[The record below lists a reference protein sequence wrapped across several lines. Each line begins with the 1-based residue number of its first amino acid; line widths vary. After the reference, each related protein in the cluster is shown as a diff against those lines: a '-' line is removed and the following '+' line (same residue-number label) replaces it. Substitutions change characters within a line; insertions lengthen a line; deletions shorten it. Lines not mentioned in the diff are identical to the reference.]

1 MSKKLET
8 GIRSEIVKGYSAEQ
22 IHSLIQMKEAMAK
35 MSPEEAYSRLMYLL
49 MEYYIYMAEF
59 GFSDTSQWLD
69 FVEELGRLR
78 EQLNDGF
85 FAYSM
90 YERIGGSE
98 AKRLLELLHGRKV
111 LFGIIA
117 YYMVDY
123 IVNNE
128 DNRKKYTINVMN
140 RLAKLTE
147 IWDNSKEH
155 NTNTVYVPVDSE
167 FSYGMRNFYGKAKA
181 IYKYDEFVQF
191 LIDEFD
197 IKDGKESNH
206 EFVQAWASL
215 YMFLWNIYKT
225 HPIMLADDF
234 LPKKEFTKLVAKP
247 RASKNT
253 IICSQEATVKEEI
266 PNKETKG
273 NAVQFESTPEKES
286 VKVESTP
293 EKESVKVES
302 TSEKKFVQS
311 ESIPNFQEAT
321 PDIAP
326 DVQIEVL
333 LKDLRTILSKKEEA
347 LLEVARLE
355 EKSVTAQ
362 GEVERLERKI
372 KELTKSLSDAKLTA
386 SSAEAE
392 LKRARENALEVS
404 RRYDEE
410 RQKFDK
416 EYKRIFD
423 D

>member
-22 IHSLIQMKEAMAK
+22 IHSLIQQKEAMAK

-117 YYMVDY
+117 YYIVDY

-128 DNRKKYTINVMN
+128 DNKKKYTINVMN
-140 RLAKLTE
+140 RLSKWTE

-181 IYKYDEFVQF
+181 IYKCDEFVKF

-225 HPIMLADDF
+225 HPIKLADEF

-273 NAVQFESTPEKES
+273 NAVQFESTPG
-286 VKVESTP
+286 
-293 EKESVKVES
+293 KESVKVES

-333 LKDLRTILSKKEEA
+333 LKDLRTILSKKEEV

>member
-22 IHSLIQMKEAMAK
+22 IHSLIQQKEAMAK

-117 YYMVDY
+117 YYIVDY

-140 RLAKLTE
+140 RLAKWTE

-225 HPIMLADDF
+225 HPIKLADEF

-273 NAVQFESTPEKES
+273 NAVQFESTPG
-286 VKVESTP
+286 
-293 EKESVKVES
+293 KESVKVES

-333 LKDLRTILSKKEEA
+333 LKDLRTILSKKEEV

>member
-22 IHSLIQMKEAMAK
+22 IHSLIQKKEAMAK

-117 YYMVDY
+117 YYIVDY

-140 RLAKLTE
+140 RLAKWTE

-181 IYKYDEFVQF
+181 IYKCDEFVKF

-225 HPIMLADDF
+225 HPIKLADEF

-273 NAVQFESTPEKES
+273 NAVQFESTPG
-286 VKVESTP
+286 
-293 EKESVKVES
+293 KESVKVES

>member
-22 IHSLIQMKEAMAK
+22 IHSLIQQKEAMAK

-117 YYMVDY
+117 YYIVDY

-140 RLAKLTE
+140 RLAKWTE

-181 IYKYDEFVQF
+181 IYKCDEFVKF

-273 NAVQFESTPEKES
+273 NAVQFESTPG
-286 VKVESTP
+286 
-293 EKESVKVES
+293 KESVKVES

-333 LKDLRTILSKKEEA
+333 LKDLRTILSKKEEV

>member
-22 IHSLIQMKEAMAK
+22 IHSLIQQKEAMAK
-35 MSPEEAYSRLMYLL
+35 KSPEEAYSRLMYLL
-49 MEYYIYMAEF
+49 MKYYIYMAEF

-128 DNRKKYTINVMN
+128 DNKKKYTINVMN
-140 RLAKLTE
+140 RLSKWTE

-181 IYKYDEFVQF
+181 IYRYDEFVKF

-273 NAVQFESTPEKES
+273 TAVQ
-286 VKVESTP
+286 VESTP

-355 EKSVTAQ
+355 EKSVTTQ

>member
-22 IHSLIQMKEAMAK
+22 IHSLIQQKEAMAK

-117 YYMVDY
+117 YYIVDY

-140 RLAKLTE
+140 RLAKWTE

-181 IYKYDEFVQF
+181 IYRYDEFVKF

-286 VKVESTP
+286 VKVEST
-293 EKESVKVES
+293 
-302 TSEKKFVQS
+302 SEKKFVQS

-355 EKSVTAQ
+355 EKSVTTQ

>member
-22 IHSLIQMKEAMAK
+22 IHSLIQQKEAMAK

-128 DNRKKYTINVMN
+128 DNKKKYTINVMN
-140 RLAKLTE
+140 RLSKWTE

-225 HPIMLADDF
+225 HPIKLADEF

-273 NAVQFESTPEKES
+273 TAVQ
-286 VKVESTP
+286 VESTP

-355 EKSVTAQ
+355 EKSVTTQ

-392 LKRARENALEVS
+392 LKRARENVLEVS

>member
-1 MSKKLET
+1 MSKKMET
-8 GIRSEIVKGYSAEQ
+8 GIRSEVVKGYSAEQ
-22 IHSLIQMKEAMAK
+22 IHSLIQQKEAMAK
-35 MSPEEAYSRLMYLL
+35 MSPEEAYSRLMYLF
-49 MEYYIYMAEF
+49 MEYYIYMEEF
-59 GFSDTSQWLD
+59 GFSDTSQWFD

-98 AKRLLELLHGRKV
+98 AKRLLELLYGRKV

-128 DNRKKYTINVMN
+128 DNRKKYTIDVMN
-140 RLAKLTE
+140 RLSKWTE
-147 IWDNSKEH
+147 IWDTSKEH

-181 IYKYDEFVQF
+181 IYKYDEFVKF

-215 YMFLWNIYKT
+215 YVFLWNIYKT
-225 HPIMLADDF
+225 HPIKLADEF
-234 LPKKEFTKLVAKP
+234 LPKKKFTKLVAKP

-253 IICSQEATVKEEI
+253 IICSQEATVREEI

-273 NAVQFESTPEKES
+273 TAVQ
-286 VKVESTP
+286 VESTP

-362 GEVERLERKI
+362 GEVECLERKI

-386 SSAEAE
+386 SSAETE
-392 LKRARENALEVS
+392 LKRAKENALEVS

-410 RQKFDK
+410 RQKFDE

>member
-22 IHSLIQMKEAMAK
+22 IHSLIQQKEAMAK

-117 YYMVDY
+117 YYIVDY

-140 RLAKLTE
+140 RLAKWTE

-181 IYKYDEFVQF
+181 IYKYDEFVKF

-225 HPIMLADDF
+225 HPIKLADEF

-273 NAVQFESTPEKES
+273 NAVQFESTPG
-286 VKVESTP
+286 
-293 EKESVKVES
+293 KESVKVES

-333 LKDLRTILSKKEEA
+333 LKDLRTILSKKEEV

>member
-22 IHSLIQMKEAMAK
+22 IHSLIQQKEAMAK

-117 YYMVDY
+117 YYIVDY

-140 RLAKLTE
+140 RLAKWTE

-181 IYKYDEFVQF
+181 IYKYDEFVKF

-286 VKVESTP
+286 VKVEST
-293 EKESVKVES
+293 
-302 TSEKKFVQS
+302 SEKKFVQS

-355 EKSVTAQ
+355 EKSVTTQ

>member
-117 YYMVDY
+117 YYIVDY

-140 RLAKLTE
+140 RLAKWTE

-181 IYKYDEFVQF
+181 IYRYDEFVKF

-286 VKVESTP
+286 VKVEST
-293 EKESVKVES
+293 
-302 TSEKKFVQS
+302 SEKKFVQS

-355 EKSVTAQ
+355 EKSVTTQ

>member
-22 IHSLIQMKEAMAK
+22 IHSLIQKKEAMAK

-117 YYMVDY
+117 YYIVDY

-128 DNRKKYTINVMN
+128 DNKKKYTINVMN
-140 RLAKLTE
+140 RLSKWTE

-181 IYKYDEFVQF
+181 IYKCDEFVKF

-225 HPIMLADDF
+225 HPIKLADEF

-273 NAVQFESTPEKES
+273 NAVQFESTPG
-286 VKVESTP
+286 
-293 EKESVKVES
+293 KESVKVES

>member
-22 IHSLIQMKEAMAK
+22 IHSLIQQKEAMAK

-128 DNRKKYTINVMN
+128 DNKKKYTINVMN
-140 RLAKLTE
+140 RLSKWTE

-181 IYKYDEFVQF
+181 IYKHDEFVQF

-225 HPIMLADDF
+225 HPIKLADEF

-273 NAVQFESTPEKES
+273 TAVQ
-286 VKVESTP
+286 VESTP

-392 LKRARENALEVS
+392 LKRARENVLEVS

>member
-22 IHSLIQMKEAMAK
+22 IHSLIQKKEAMAK

-49 MEYYIYMAEF
+49 VEYYIYMAEF

-117 YYMVDY
+117 YYIVDY

-128 DNRKKYTINVMN
+128 DNKKKYTINVMN
-140 RLAKLTE
+140 RLSKWTE

-181 IYKYDEFVQF
+181 IYRYDEFVKF

-286 VKVESTP
+286 VKVEST
-293 EKESVKVES
+293 
-302 TSEKKFVQS
+302 SEKKFVQS

-355 EKSVTAQ
+355 EKSVTTQ

>member
-22 IHSLIQMKEAMAK
+22 IHSLIQQKEAMAK

-128 DNRKKYTINVMN
+128 DNKKKYTINVMN
-140 RLAKLTE
+140 RLSKWTE

-225 HPIMLADDF
+225 HPIKLADEF

-273 NAVQFESTPEKES
+273 NAVQFESTPG
-286 VKVESTP
+286 
-293 EKESVKVES
+293 KESVKVES

-333 LKDLRTILSKKEEA
+333 LKDLRTILSKKEEV

>member
-22 IHSLIQMKEAMAK
+22 IHSLIQQKEAMAK

-117 YYMVDY
+117 YYIVDY

-140 RLAKLTE
+140 RLAKWTE

-273 NAVQFESTPEKES
+273 NAVQFESTPG
-286 VKVESTP
+286 
-293 EKESVKVES
+293 KESVKVES

>member
-22 IHSLIQMKEAMAK
+22 IHSLIQQKEAMAK
-35 MSPEEAYSRLMYLL
+35 KSPEEAYSRLMYLL
-49 MEYYIYMAEF
+49 MKYYIYMAEF

-117 YYMVDY
+117 YYIVDY

-140 RLAKLTE
+140 RLAKWTE

-181 IYKYDEFVQF
+181 IYKYDEFVKF

-225 HPIMLADDF
+225 HPIKLADEF

-273 NAVQFESTPEKES
+273 NAVQF
-286 VKVESTP
+286 ESTP

-404 RRYDEE
+404 SRYDEE

>member
-22 IHSLIQMKEAMAK
+22 IHSLIQKKEAMAK

-117 YYMVDY
+117 YYIVDY

-140 RLAKLTE
+140 RLAKWTE

-225 HPIMLADDF
+225 HPIKLADEF

-273 NAVQFESTPEKES
+273 NAVQFESTPG
-286 VKVESTP
+286 
-293 EKESVKVES
+293 KESVKVES

>member
-22 IHSLIQMKEAMAK
+22 IHSLIQQKEAMAK
-35 MSPEEAYSRLMYLL
+35 MSPKEAYSRLMYLL

-117 YYMVDY
+117 YYIVDY

-140 RLAKLTE
+140 RLAKWTE

-286 VKVESTP
+286 VKVEST
-293 EKESVKVES
+293 
-302 TSEKKFVQS
+302 SEKKFVQS

-355 EKSVTAQ
+355 EKSVTTQ

>member
-22 IHSLIQMKEAMAK
+22 IHSLIQQKEAMAK
-35 MSPEEAYSRLMYLL
+35 KSPEEAYSRLMYLL
-49 MEYYIYMAEF
+49 MKYYIYMAEF

-78 EQLNDGF
+78 EKLNDGF

-117 YYMVDY
+117 YYIVDY

-140 RLAKLTE
+140 RLAKWTE

-181 IYKYDEFVQF
+181 IYKYDEFVKF

-225 HPIMLADDF
+225 HPIKLADEF

-273 NAVQFESTPEKES
+273 NAVQFESTPG
-286 VKVESTP
+286 
-293 EKESVKVES
+293 KESVKVES

-333 LKDLRTILSKKEEA
+333 LKDLRTILSKKEEV

>member
-22 IHSLIQMKEAMAK
+22 IHSLIQQKEAMAK

-117 YYMVDY
+117 YYIVDY

-140 RLAKLTE
+140 RLAKWTE

-181 IYKYDEFVQF
+181 IYKYDEFVKF

-273 NAVQFESTPEKES
+273 NAVQFESTPG
-286 VKVESTP
+286 
-293 EKESVKVES
+293 KESVKVES

-333 LKDLRTILSKKEEA
+333 LKDLRTILSKKEEV

>member
-22 IHSLIQMKEAMAK
+22 IHSLIQQKEAMAK
-35 MSPEEAYSRLMYLL
+35 KSPEEAYSRLMYLL
-49 MEYYIYMAEF
+49 MKYYIYMAEF

-117 YYMVDY
+117 YYIVDY

-140 RLAKLTE
+140 RLAKWTE

-181 IYKYDEFVQF
+181 IYRYDEFVKF

-286 VKVESTP
+286 VKVEST
-293 EKESVKVES
+293 
-302 TSEKKFVQS
+302 SEKKFVQS

-355 EKSVTAQ
+355 EKSVTTQ

-404 RRYDEE
+404 SRYDEE

>member
-22 IHSLIQMKEAMAK
+22 IHSLIQQKEAMAK

-117 YYMVDY
+117 YYIVDY

-128 DNRKKYTINVMN
+128 DNRKKYTINVMD
-140 RLAKLTE
+140 RLAKWTE

-155 NTNTVYVPVDSE
+155 NKNTVYVPVDSE

-181 IYKYDEFVQF
+181 IYKYDEFVKF

-225 HPIMLADDF
+225 HPIKLADEF

-273 NAVQFESTPEKES
+273 NAVQFESTPG
-286 VKVESTP
+286 
-293 EKESVKVES
+293 KESVKVES

-333 LKDLRTILSKKEEA
+333 LKDLRTILSKKEEV

>member
-22 IHSLIQMKEAMAK
+22 IHSLIQQKEAMAK

-117 YYMVDY
+117 YYIVDY

-140 RLAKLTE
+140 RLAKWTE

-181 IYKYDEFVQF
+181 IYRYDEFVKF

-225 HPIMLADDF
+225 HPIMLADEF

-273 NAVQFESTPEKES
+273 TAVQ
-286 VKVESTP
+286 VESTP

-355 EKSVTAQ
+355 EKSVTTQ

>member
-22 IHSLIQMKEAMAK
+22 IHSLIQKKEAMAK

-117 YYMVDY
+117 YYIVDY

-128 DNRKKYTINVMN
+128 DNKKKYTINVMN
-140 RLAKLTE
+140 RLSKWTE

-181 IYKYDEFVQF
+181 IYKCDEFVKF

-225 HPIMLADDF
+225 HPIKLADEF

-273 NAVQFESTPEKES
+273 NAVQFESTPGKES
-286 VKVESTP
+286 VKGEG
-293 EKESVKVES
+293 

-333 LKDLRTILSKKEEA
+333 LKDLRTILSKKEEV

>member
-22 IHSLIQMKEAMAK
+22 IHSLIQKKEAMAK

-117 YYMVDY
+117 YYIVDY

-128 DNRKKYTINVMN
+128 DNKKKYTINVMN
-140 RLAKLTE
+140 RLSKWTE

-181 IYKYDEFVQF
+181 IYKCDEFVKF

-225 HPIMLADDF
+225 HPIKLADEF

-273 NAVQFESTPEKES
+273 NAVQFESTPG
-286 VKVESTP
+286 
-293 EKESVKVES
+293 KESVKVES

-333 LKDLRTILSKKEEA
+333 LKDLRTILSKKEEV

>member
-117 YYMVDY
+117 YYIVDY

-140 RLAKLTE
+140 RLAKWTE

-181 IYKYDEFVQF
+181 IYKYDEFVKF

-273 NAVQFESTPEKES
+273 TAVQF
-286 VKVESTP
+286 ESTP

>member
-286 VKVESTP
+286 VKVEST
-293 EKESVKVES
+293 
-302 TSEKKFVQS
+302 SEKKFVQS

>member
-22 IHSLIQMKEAMAK
+22 IHSLIQQKEAMAK

-128 DNRKKYTINVMN
+128 DNKKKYTINVMN
-140 RLAKLTE
+140 RLSKWTE

-273 NAVQFESTPEKES
+273 TAVQ
-286 VKVESTP
+286 VESTP

-404 RRYDEE
+404 SRYDEE